1 LLYPVESQI
10 RVLLT
15 WLIQKLPRS
24 EEERTEEV
32 LGANALINRRI
43 SKALTEWKQKCWILP
58 EFSDV
63 RNIVKSSSRT
73 ATTLHTNPTAA
84 FGNLVNEC
92 ITDKI
97 STAPTLFERHVQE
110 LLHDA
115 TYSSF
120 LENDFDED
128 DLSRRSTASVAAA
141 ASSKAAADR
150 VKAIIRNAISNEKNL
165 AISST
170 ATSSSAATSSLS
182 SSSTDAAATAGGG
195 NDAETTSLQLQ
206 SVTDKMKEMKLADQM
221 NSSLQDLIASIGQG
235 DADAQSCINI
245 FKLIKITNLHYSN
258 K

>member
-1 LLYPVESQI
+1 MMMMMMMI
-10 RVLLT
+10 LT

-63 RNIVKSSSRT
+63 RNFVKSSSRT
-73 ATTLHTNPTAA
+73 ATTLHANPTAA
-84 FGNLVNEC
+84 FGDLVNEC

-170 ATSSSAATSSLS
+170 ATSSNAATSSLS
-182 SSSTDAAATAGGG
+182 TSSTDAAATAGG

-245 FKLIKITNLHYSN
+245 FKLIEITNLYYSN